1 MRAVLQR
8 VLSASVTVDGEV
20 VSSIGPGLLVLVGIC
35 ATDGADDARWL
46 AQKIVKARLFE
57 APSAED
63 ADAAAGAPGKPWA
76 RSVESEGKQ
85 ALFVS
90 QFTLYGS
97 FAKGQARPAQ
107 GDAPGP
113 GEGVTRRSSPPRA
126 AVLRREATTPRRG
139 EGQGRRLGANMQ
151 VALVNDGPHDAP
163 GQPGPQGVKKPS
175 NVI

>member
-1 MRAVLQR
+1 M
-8 VLSASVTVDGEV
+8 

-35 ATDGADDARWL
+35 ATDGADDAEWL

-97 FAKGQARPAQ
+97 FAKGNKPDLHRAMPRARRRRC
-107 GDAPGP
+107 
-113 GEGVTRRSSPPRA
+113 TRRSCAAARA
-126 AVLRREATTPRRG
+126 AVLPAGRRRRRGEG
-139 EGQGRRLGANMQ
+139 EGQGRRVRSRHASRARERRAG
-151 VALVNDGPHDAP
+151 HDAP

>member
-97 FAKGQARPAQ
+97 FAKGNKPDLHRAMP
-107 GDAPGP
+107 PGP
-113 GEGVTRRSSPPRA
+113 AKALYETFLAAARA
-126 AVLRREATTPRRG
+126 AVLPPGGDDAAGREKVKDG
-139 EGQGRRLGANMQ
+139 VFGANMQ
-151 VALVNDGPHDAP
+151 VALVNDGPVTMLLDSQDRK
-163 GQPGPQGVKKPS
+163 G
-175 NVI
+175 